1 MADAEMHKSDE
12 LGVETFGYK
21 QELKRALGV
30 PDLLVLGLSM
40 AIPIGLCLIYG
51 YIIGVV
57 KGMIALVYFIAAIGV
72 IFTGNSYARMSEAF
86 PLAGGAYAFVSR
98 GMNKVIGFLIGWAM
112 VGMYIVLLPLLYIFC
127 AYALGA
133 IFPEIPLFIWMVSF
147 IIINT
152 AINYRGVEVTREV
165 LKYILL
171 AQLIIYGWF
180 MVAGLIAV
188 AKAVNGAEFTII
200 PLYHKANFSLE
211 AIMVGV
217 SIAVFNFGGPDV
229 LTTLGEETKGGARTL
244 GVGVLLTFAI
254 LGVLFVLLAYTA
266 ALVWPNY
273 ATHTNAD
280 IAFYEI
286 VGVAG
291 GPTLKWVFSLAI
303 VIAIFG
309 CCVGVQT
316 CSSRVLYAMGRDNMF
331 PKIFSK
337 IHPKYQSPYIGVIVI
352 GIIALILCLVFSDKA
367 ETMTSMVNFSMLL
380 VWSLVNITTFY
391 YYIIRK
397 VEKNYFR
404 DLLCPLIGLLLVG
417 YTFISLK
424 SDAKIAG
431 LIWLGIGVIFMF
443 YLIYVKKVDISF
455 SSDSGV

>member
-1 MADAEMHKSDE
+1 MADVDIDKNEE
-12 LGVETFGYK
+12 IGVETFGYK

-30 PDLLVLGLSM
+30 PDLVVLGLSM

-51 YIIGVV
+51 YIIGAA
-57 KGMIALVYFIAAIGV
+57 KGMIALVYVIAAIGV

-98 GMNKVIGFLIGWAM
+98 GMNRIIGFLIGWAM

-127 AYALGA
+127 AYALYA
-133 IFPEIPLFIWMVSF
+133 IFPNIPLFVWMVSF
-147 IIINT
+147 IVINT
-152 AINYRGVEVTREV
+152 AINYRGIEVTREV
-165 LKYILL
+165 LKYILF

-180 MVAGLIAV
+180 MVAGLMAIAQGL
-188 AKAVNGAEFTII
+188 NGVGFTIAPI
-200 PLYHKANFSLE
+200 YNKANFNLG

-229 LTTLGEETKGGARTL
+229 LTTLGEETKGGVKTL

-254 LGVLFVLLAYTA
+254 LGVLFFLLAYVA

-273 ATHTNAD
+273 TTHANAD

-286 VGVAG
+286 VALAG
-291 GPTLKWVFSLAI
+291 GPILKWVFSLAI

-316 CSSRVLYAMGRDNMF
+316 CSSRVLYAMGRDRMF
-331 PKIFSK
+331 PKMFSR
-337 IHPKYQSPYIGVIVI
+337 IHPKYQSPYIGVVAI
-352 GIIALILCLVFSDKA
+352 GIIALVLSLVFSDKA

-380 VWSLVNITTFY
+380 VWSLVNITTVC
-391 YYIIRK
+391 YYILK
-397 VEKNYFR
+397 KKSKHYFR
-404 DLLCPLIGLLLVG
+404 DLVCPILGLLLLG

-424 SDAKIAG
+424 RDAKIAG
-431 LIWLGIGVIFMF
+431 LIWVAIGAVFML
-443 YLIYVKKVDISF
+443 YLVYVKKVDISF